1 MFLGERVNS
10 VRKCSISVTKRIK
23 VAHANSKVNPMS
35 PRKNFQHLDHRLA
48 DALEVMGEWWTP
60 LIIMAVSGGA
70 FRFESIQNSLGIAR
84 NILTDRLN
92 TLVAGG
98 VLEKRMYT
106 EKPQRYEYHLTAKGL
121 ELVPILKDLERWGT
135 RHH

>member
-1 MFLGERVNS
+1 M
-10 VRKCSISVTKRIK
+10 KRIK
-23 VAHANSKVNPMS
+23 STHACPRVIRMS
-35 PRKNFQHLDHRLA
+35 PRKNFSHLDDRLA

-60 LIIMAVSGGA
+60 LIIAAVNGGA

-106 EKPQRYEYHLTAKGL
+106 EKPQRYEYHLTTKGL

-135 RHH
+135 RHN